1 MSNTTPHQRA
11 RMAGRVDASDAVG
24 NVSQQVWESLK
35 AGHRAPLPRW
45 AMCELLT
52 GIADVDPA
60 HRRAY
65 ALGIVEALEP
75 FIEAGACVMTL
86 KQAKTGGTE

>member
-1 MSNTTPHQRA
+1 MSATTPHQRA
-11 RMAGRVDASDAVG
+11 QIAGFVDASDAIG
-24 NVSQQVWESLK
+24 TVSKAVWANLK
-35 AGHRAPLPRW
+35 AGHRGPLPRG
-45 AMCELLT
+45 AMCDLLA

-65 ALGIVEALEP
+65 VLGIVETLEP
-75 FIEAGACVMTL
+75 FLEGGLCVMTL